1 MREIFKA
8 EDLRQAYDLRLKGAV
23 YFAGGSEI
31 LRNGGSVAADTP
43 VVDVSGL
50 LPHEIRKD
58 GNSLVIGAAVTFQE
72 LYENSLSP
80 SWLRKAAHLMAS
92 RALRN
97 QATVGGN
104 IALLRDDSYVIP
116 SLLAAGA
123 TLTVFSDGGQ
133 KNVSL
138 EDYVK
143 KGGCS
148 CLILSIT
155 VPSDVKVCL
164 RRFARSSSS
173 HSALNIAASP
183 DRVCACVRA
192 SGIAT
197 SLDELERLE
206 YKDDITGSAEYK
218 RYLALEEAA
227 GRLMKEV
234 KA

>member
-8 EDLRQAYDLRLKGAV
+8 ENLRQAYDLRLKGAV

-50 LPHEIRKD
+50 LSHEIRKD
-58 GNSLVIGAAVTFQE
+58 GNSLVIGAAMTFQE
-72 LYENSLSP
+72 LYENPLSP

-97 QATVGGN
+97 QATIGGN
-104 IALLRDDSYVIP
+104 IALLRDDSYLIP

-123 TLTVFSDGGQ
+123 TLAVFSDGGQ
-133 KNVSL
+133 KSVSL

-155 VPSDVKVCL
+155 VPYDVKVCL

-173 HSALNIAASP
+173 HSALNIASSQE
-183 DRVCACVRA
+183 RVCACVRA

-197 SLDELERLE
+197 SLDELKRLE

-218 RYLALEEAA
+218 RYLALEEA